1 MIFTKSKIIKILFFS
16 FVCVASAR
24 VFTSIK
30 SADSSFQTLLDFG
43 GASFYSTSANI
54 NNSQANLKIFSF
66 ATSFSDTV
74 ISLKNIFGVDF
85 DGGGSFAKGF
95 ASGDK
100 YVTRFIVINLGSS
113 DSTLVF
119 AIRQNKNEYKKSKLP
134 MTEHLLAKVP
144 SYPGST
150 PVSFLANDDTSF
162 SMETSEVYASPTA
175 VQSYYVNTMDSLGWT
190 TGIPLKT
197 GQKLPNYMA
206 WVKSK
211 KFCSVY
217 ANINPNGKTTVN
229 IIYKELGK

>member
-1 MIFTKSKIIKILFFS
+1 MIFTKSKLIKILLFS
-16 FVCVASAR
+16 FACAAGAR

-30 SADSSFQTLLDFG
+30 SADSPFQTLLDFG
-43 GASFYSTSANI
+43 GTSVYSTFANI
-54 NNSQANLKIFSF
+54 NNSQANLQIFSF
-66 ATSFSDTV
+66 ETSFSDT
-74 ISLKNIFGVDF
+74 IASLKNVFGVEF
-85 DGGGSFAKGF
+85 AGGGSFFKGL
-95 ASGDK
+95 ASGDQ
-100 YVTRFIVINLGSS
+100 YVTRFIVINLGSG

-134 MTEHLLAKVP
+134 MTEHLLKVP

-162 SMETSEVYASPTA
+162 SMETSEVYASPAA
-175 VQSYYVNTMDSLGWT
+175 VQSYYINTMDSLGWT

-197 GQKLPNYMA
+197 GQALPNYMA
-206 WVKSK
+206 WIKSK

-217 ANINPNGKTTVN
+217 ANINPNGKTTVS